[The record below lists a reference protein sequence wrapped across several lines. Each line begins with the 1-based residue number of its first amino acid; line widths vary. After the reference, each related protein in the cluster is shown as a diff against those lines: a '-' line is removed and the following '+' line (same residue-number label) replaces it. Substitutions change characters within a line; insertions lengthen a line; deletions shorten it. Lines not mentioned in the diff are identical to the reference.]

1 MLKGLA
7 GKTVLIT
14 GAAGNIGAETVKPFI
29 EESCNVVASDISA
42 ATCIAAADSF
52 GGLDLAFINAGVECK
67 AAPVADFDLA
77 DYERVF
83 GVNVK
88 GAFLTAQAVV
98 RHGGV
103 DPERRGALLPR
114 RDLHRR
120 RRHDG
125 LTRASGEPGP

>member
-42 ATCIAAADSF
+42 ATCIAAAD
-52 GGLDLAFINAGVECK
+52 
-67 AAPVADFDLA
+67 
-77 DYERVF
+77 
-83 GVNVK
+83 VK
-88 GAFLTAQAVV
+88 GAFLSAQAVV

>member
-1 MLKGLA
+1 MTQNNGSS
-7 GKTVLIT
+7 GFRSD
-14 GAAGNIGAETVKPFI
+14 NH
-29 EESCNVVASDISA
+29 VAV
-42 ATCIAAADSF
+42 CIAAADSF